1 MHIEIIITLAV
12 AIFGSTGF
20 WTIIS
25 KLMDR
30 KSDSGKLL
38 MGIAYDNIIYQCEK
52 YIAQGFIKP
61 EDYKELDKYLFQPYK
76 HMGGNGTA
84 AKLMGEVSNLPSK
97 PAE

>member
-20 WTIIS
+20 WTIVS

-38 MGIAYDNIIYQCEK
+38 MGIAYDKIIYQC
-52 YIAQGFIKP
+52 AGL
-61 EDYKELDKYLFQPYK
+61 YKTGRLQRA
-76 HMGGNGTA
+76 G
-84 AKLMGEVSNLPSK
+84 
-97 PAE
+97 